1 MSRCKVETAVNLD
14 NIIVDYYDTNNRKT
28 EFTKEAK
35 KLGDE
40 IKSELSRLGVT
51 EFSSGSLTV
60 STTTSDKSEFNE
72 DFAIEIIRKAFEDGK
87 LSKEQKSKI
96 IRTKEYIDDDALEA
110 VIYSNPELG
119 QEVKKAFT
127 AKPPVVTLRIKKR
140 KD

>member
-72 DFAIEIIRKAFEDGK
+72 DFAIEIIRKAFEEGK
-87 LSKEQKSKI
+87 LTDEQKSKI

-110 VIYSNPELG
+110 IIYSNPELG

-127 AKPPVVTLRIKKR
+127 EKPPVVTLRIKKR

>member
-72 DFAIEIIRKAFEDGK
+72 DFAIEIIRKAFEEGK
-87 LSKEQKSKI
+87 LTDEQKSKI

-110 VIYSNPELG
+110 IIYSNPELG